1 MSGIHLIEETIFW
14 NKTKIKKY
22 SKIIYIAHY
31 SPFFIVN
38 DEKKKRGEN
47 KFKDRDKE
55 TKKDAERDKNSEK
68 KQRQSKYIIR
78 KQTDI
83 KMPTQ
88 SNVELKD
95 VHRAASLS
103 SGSQAQK
110 KI

>member
-1 MSGIHLIEETIFW
+1 MMG
-14 NKTKIKKY
+14 
-22 SKIIYIAHY
+22 
-31 SPFFIVN
+31 
-38 DEKKKRGEN
+38 KKREEKINSRTG
-47 KFKDRDKE
+47 
-55 TKKDAERDKNSEK
+55 TKRLRERDAERDKNSEK

-88 SNVELKD
+88 STVELKD

-103 SGSQAQK
+103 SASQAQK

>member
-1 MSGIHLIEETIFW
+1 MMR
-14 NKTKIKKY
+14 
-22 SKIIYIAHY
+22 
-31 SPFFIVN
+31 
-38 DEKKKRGEN
+38 KKREEKINSRTG
-47 KFKDRDKE
+47 
-55 TKKDAERDKNSEK
+55 TKRLRRMQKDKNSEK